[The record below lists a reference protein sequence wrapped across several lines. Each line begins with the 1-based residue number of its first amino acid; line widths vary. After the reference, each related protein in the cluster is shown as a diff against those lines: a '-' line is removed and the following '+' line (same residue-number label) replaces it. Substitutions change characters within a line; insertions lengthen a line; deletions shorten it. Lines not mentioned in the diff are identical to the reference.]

1 MNSAERLI
9 SEHGDRLY
17 SFCLYLTG
25 SRFEAD
31 DLYQQTML
39 KAFGKNIDEK
49 RNPRAL
55 LMKICVSEWQNE
67 QRKARRRHR
76 IAPTLSYDDTELFI
90 SGDDNVSESVEKKET
105 LALVRRIVS
114 ELDDKYRPV
123 IVLFYNAELSVKEIA
138 KTLGC
143 PEGTV
148 KSRLHTAKEII
159 KREMNFHEEQ

>member
-1 MNSAERLI
+1 
-9 SEHGDRLY
+9 
-17 SFCLYLTG
+17 
-25 SRFEAD
+25 
-31 DLYQQTML
+31 
-39 KAFGKNIDEK
+39 
-49 RNPRAL
+49 
-55 LMKICVSEWQNE
+55 MKICVSEWQNE

-76 IAPTLSYDDTELFI
+76 IAPTLSYDDAELFI

-138 KTLGC
+138 KILGC

-159 KREMNFHEEQ
+159 KREMNYHEE